1 MRTLL
6 FGHRTAP
13 ATRAARTRSVL
24 RSLLSRHKT
33 SKREQEVRR
42 SLDLGQVRKQR
53 KLRAVRRYVAEH
65 YKSILAALILAS
77 LAITYVYYYNKFTAM
92 EQQVQS
98 LRSQVEGGLQ
108 MRQNVIASLAVA
120 VSRFLSHEKGV
131 FLSAVKARESSLDV
145 SKGAEKL
152 LQSLKDISGK
162 DVSPSDLS
170 RFMAVAE
177 NYPGL
182 VSSGSYQLLIS
193 QIADVENQI
202 YRKRIEYNET
212 VARYNTAVSTFPG
225 NTVAT
230 TTGFR
235 VERYFEWA
243 KKAEWA
249 LTVDPEQDEPPL
261 RMESGKVDPKK

>member
-1 MRTLL
+1 MRTLA

-13 ATRAARTRSVL
+13 GPRAARTRSIL
-24 RSLLSRHKT
+24 RTLLFRPKT
-33 SKREQEVRR
+33 SKREREVRR
-42 SLDLGQVRKQR
+42 SLGLGQVSKQR
-53 KLRAVRRYVAEH
+53 KLGALRKYVSEH

-92 EQQVQS
+92 QQQVQS

-108 MRQNVIASLAVA
+108 MRENVVASLAVA

-145 SKGAEKL
+145 SKGADKL
-152 LQSLKDISGK
+152 LQSLRDISGK
-162 DVSPSDLS
+162 DVSPSALS
-170 RFMAVAE
+170 RLMAVAE

-182 VSSGSYQLLIS
+182 VSSASYQLLIS

-202 YRKRIEYNET
+202 YKKRVEYNET
-212 VARYNTAVSTFPG
+212 VVPYNTEVSTFPG
-225 NTVAT
+225 NAVAAT
-230 TTGFR
+230 LGFR
-235 VERYFEWA
+235 VEPYFEWD

-249 LTVDPEQDEPPL
+249 LTVDPEQDGPPL
-261 RMESGKVDPKK
+261 KMESADAGSEE

>member
-1 MRTLL
+1 MLRTLL
-6 FGHRTAP
+6 
-13 ATRAARTRSVL
+13 L
-24 RSLLSRHKT
+24 RRKT
-33 SKREQEVRR
+33 SKREHEVRR
-42 SLDLGQVRKQR
+42 SLGLSEAPKQGTLQALRK
-53 KLRAVRRYVAEH
+53 YVAEH
-65 YKSILAALILAS
+65 YKSILVALTLATCA
-77 LAITYVYYYNKFTAM
+77 LTYIYYYNKFTAM

-131 FLSAVKARESSLDV
+131 FLSAVKARESSLGAP
-145 SKGAEKL
+145 KGAEEL
-152 LQSLKDISGK
+152 LESLKDISGK

-193 QIADVENQI
+193 QIADVENQV
-202 YRKRIEYNET
+202 YKKRIEYNET
-212 VARYNTAVSTFPG
+212 VARYNTGVSTFPG
-225 NTVAT
+225 NAVAAT
-230 TTGFR
+230 LGFR
-235 VERYFEWA
+235 VEPYFGWD

-249 LTVDPEQDEPPL
+249 LTVDPKQEEPPL
-261 RMESGKVDPKK
+261 TMQSEGVDPKK

>member
-6 FGHRTAP
+6 YRQ
-13 ATRAARTRSVL
+13 
-24 RSLLSRHKT
+24 KT

-42 SLDLGQVRKQR
+42 NLGLGQVRKQGKLGALR
-53 KLRAVRRYVAEH
+53 KYVSEH
-65 YKSILAALILAS
+65 YKSILAALILAAV
-77 LAITYVYYYNKFTAM
+77 AITYVCYYNKFTAM
-92 EQQVQS
+92 KQQVQS

-202 YRKRIEYNET
+202 YKKRIEYNET
-212 VARYNTAVSTFPG
+212 VARYNTGVSTFPG
-225 NTVAT
+225 NTVAAT
-230 TTGFR
+230 MGFR
-235 VERYFEWA
+235 VEPYFEWHN
-243 KKAEWA
+243 KAEWA

-261 RMESGKVDPKK
+261 RMESEEGDSKN